1 MGDYTPVNNVDTI
14 TLTAGA
20 VITGGQLLTI
30 SASNTVVPSTTGDH
44 SVGVALH
51 DAPSGGRVSVALI
64 SGASVHEITIQGA
77 VAIAAGVPIIAGT
90 AGTINTGALATV
102 AAAGTLLGICT
113 VAGTGGVGTGKAR
126 FIGV

>member
-30 SASNTVVPSTTGDH
+30 SANNTVVPSTTGDH
-44 SVGVALH
+44 SIGVALH
-51 DAPSGGRVSVALI
+51 DAPSGARVSVALI
-64 SGASVHEITIQGA
+64 SGASVHEITIQGV
-77 VAIAAGVPIIAGT
+77 VAIAANAPIVAGT
-90 AGTINTGALATV
+90 TGTINTAALATA

-113 VAGTGGVGTGKAR
+113 VGGTGGTGTGKAR